1 MSPTAER
8 IVDQGLRLFA
18 DRGFRGTT
26 MGDIEEAA
34 GLTRRSGA
42 VYKHFP
48 SKEAVLEAAFD
59 RHVQEL
65 EAMHSAIE
73 MMPLGDLRAE
83 LTLLGRWGLH
93 MLREERDLRRIVI
106 TEGDRFPALK
116 ERYREGVVDRS
127 YEEALTFLRRK
138 ELDGVDAEAV
148 AAVMAAALLGY
159 QIEQDV
165 FGRPPLE
172 VSEDRFLEAL
182 VDAGMR
188 LLDG

>member
-65 EAMHSAIE
+65 EAMHTAIE

-159 QIEQDV
+159 QLEQDV